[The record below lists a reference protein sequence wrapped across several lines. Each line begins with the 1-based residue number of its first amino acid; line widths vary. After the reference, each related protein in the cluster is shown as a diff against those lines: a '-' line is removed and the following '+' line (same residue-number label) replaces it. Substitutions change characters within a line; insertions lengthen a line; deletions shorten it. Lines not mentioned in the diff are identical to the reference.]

1 MLKIMLLVALGVAV
15 VWIASRMEMSAKA
28 SAETQ
33 KKQLLTLLVGVMES
47 MLIWVS
53 LKMWAM
59 FCYLYERRE
68 VVMAWEERKRKE
80 GCGGMI

>member
-1 MLKIMLLVALGVAV
+1 MLLLALGVAV
-15 VWIASRMEMSAKA
+15 VWIASRMEMSAMA

-33 KKQLLTLLVGVMES
+33 KKQLLTLLMGVMES

-53 LKMWAM
+53 LKMWDM
-59 FCYLYERRE
+59 FCYLCKERRE

-80 GCGGMI
+80 GCGGMIK